1 MVGKD
6 LGDGARQ
13 DYQRALDSYESAKQ
27 AVGQV
32 TEAEQIKHV
41 IEILE
46 DGRYA
51 MACVRAR
58 VNGEPLPQR
67 RPSCFFNPQHG
78 PSVEDVLWSP
88 PGGAPREVPACAADA
103 ERVRAGAEPDVRKVM
118 VGPQRVPYWE
128 AGPAYSPYAQG
139 MFGALGGVMT
149 GMFLGTMLGGMFA
162 GGGYG
167 DYAAAAT
174 VAAMAA
180 ATVAATPAAT
190 AAAMAAAA
198 TSAARRLRR
207 RLRRLGLRRRPR
219 LPSSHVLPEH
229 PGCPSRVVR
238 VTGLVG
244 GGSADRR
251 KGARARHRR
260 ERGRCYRRQGR
271 RLPGDFGPP
280 GDRHAVRRGDGFDP
294 VLLRDRGP
302 RHRPRGCPLGHRRAA
317 GPGVLS
323 RLR

>member
-1 MVGKD
+1 MELILIIALVVIAVLAYRSYRRTQLQSRKQHEITAAELESVRRTADEDITRFGEELQDLDLDMVGKD

-13 DYQRALDSYESAKQ
+13 DYQRALDSYESAKE
-27 AVGQV
+27 AVGKV
-32 TEAEQIKHV
+32 TQAEEIKHV

-51 MACVRAR
+51 AACVRAR

-78 PSVEDVLWSP
+78 PSVEDVTWAP

-167 DYAAAAT
+167 DYAA
-174 VAAMAA
+174 
-180 ATVAATPAAT
+180 
-190 AAAMAAAA
+190 
-198 TSAARRLRR
+198 
-207 RLRRLGLRRRPR
+207 GYD
-219 LPSSHVLPEH
+219 
-229 PGCPSRVVR
+229 
-238 VTGLVG
+238 G
-244 GGSADRR
+244 GGDGGDGGGGDGGGDA
-251 KGARARHRR
+251 G
-260 ERGRCYRRQGR
+260 
-271 RLPGDFGPP
+271 GDFGG
-280 GDRHAVRRGDGFDP
+280 GDSGGWDFGGGDFGGDF
-294 VLLRDRGP
+294 
-302 RHRPRGCPLGHRRAA
+302 
-317 GPGVLS
+317 
-323 RLR
+323 

>member
-1 MVGKD
+1 MDFILIIAIVVIAVLAYRSYRRTQLQSRKQHEITAGELESVKRTADEDITRFGEELQDLDLEMVGKD

-32 TEAEQIKHV
+32 TQADQIKHV

-51 MACVRAR
+51 ATCVRAR
-58 VNGEPLPQR
+58 VAGEPLPQR

-78 PSVEDVLWSP
+78 PSVADVMWAP

-139 MFGALGGVMT
+139 MFGGIGGIAT
-149 GMFLGTMLGGMFA
+149 GLFLGTALGGMFA

-167 DYAAAAT
+167 DYAAGYDAG
-174 VAAMAA
+174 MAD
-180 ATVAATPAAT
+180 
-190 AAAMAAAA
+190 
-198 TSAARRLRR
+198 
-207 RLRRLGLRRRPR
+207 G
-219 LPSSHVLPEH
+219 
-229 PGCPSRVVR
+229 GD
-238 VTGLVG
+238 G
-244 GGSADRR
+244 GGDGGDGGGDFNMGDSGGGDS
-251 KGARARHRR
+251 G
-260 ERGRCYRRQGR
+260 GWDFGGG
-271 RLPGDFGPP
+271 GDFGG
-280 GDRHAVRRGDGFDP
+280 GDFGGGDF
-294 VLLRDRGP
+294 
-302 RHRPRGCPLGHRRAA
+302 
-317 GPGVLS
+317 
-323 RLR
+323 

>member
-1 MVGKD
+1 MEFILLIAVIVIAALAYRSYRRTKLETQKRDEISSAELESVKRTADEDITKFGEELQDLDLDMAGKD

-32 TEAEQIKHV
+32 TQADQIKHV

-58 VNGEPLPQR
+58 VQGEPLPQR

-78 PSVEDVLWSP
+78 PSVADVTWAP
-88 PGGAPREVPACAADA
+88 PGGAPREVPACAADV

-139 MFGALGGVMT
+139 MFGGLGGVMT
-149 GMFLGTMLGGMFA
+149 GMFVGTMLGGMFS

-167 DYAAAAT
+167 DFA
-174 VAAMAA
+174 
-180 ATVAATPAAT
+180 
-190 AAAMAAAA
+190 
-198 TSAARRLRR
+198 
-207 RLRRLGLRRRPR
+207 
-219 LPSSHVLPEH
+219 
-229 PGCPSRVVR
+229 
-238 VTGLVG
+238 G
-244 GGSADRR
+244 GGFD
-251 KGARARHRR
+251 G
-260 ERGRCYRRQGR
+260 GGYDGGDGGGGDGGGDG
-271 RLPGDFGPP
+271 GDFDFSQDSG
-280 GDRHAVRRGDGFDP
+280 GDMGGGDSGGWDFGGGDGGGFDGGGF
-294 VLLRDRGP
+294 DF
-302 RHRPRGCPLGHRRAA
+302 
-317 GPGVLS
+317 
-323 RLR
+323 

>member
-1 MVGKD
+1 MTFILIIAVVVIAVLAYRSYRRTQLQSRKQHEITAGELESVKRTADEDITRFGEELQDLDLDMVGKD

-13 DYQRALDSYESAKQ
+13 DYQRALDAYESAKQ

-32 TEAEQIKHV
+32 TEADQIKHV

-51 MACVRAR
+51 ATCVRAR

-78 PSVEDVLWSP
+78 PSVVDVQWAP

-139 MFGALGGVMT
+139 MFGAMGGVMT

-167 DYAAAAT
+167 DFAGGD
-174 VAAMAA
+174 M
-180 ATVAATPAAT
+180 
-190 AAAMAAAA
+190 
-198 TSAARRLRR
+198 
-207 RLRRLGLRRRPR
+207 
-219 LPSSHVLPEH
+219 
-229 PGCPSRVVR
+229 
-238 VTGLVG
+238 G
-244 GGSADRR
+244 GGDMGGGDMGGGGEMEGLGGDGGGDSGGWDF
-251 KGARARHRR
+251 G
-260 ERGRCYRRQGR
+260 G
-271 RLPGDFGPP
+271 GDFG
-280 GDRHAVRRGDGFDP
+280 GDF
-294 VLLRDRGP
+294 
-302 RHRPRGCPLGHRRAA
+302 
-317 GPGVLS
+317 
-323 RLR
+323 

>member
-1 MVGKD
+1 MELILIIAVVVIAVLAYRSYRRTQLQTRKQHEITAAEVESVKRTADEDITRFGEELQDLDLDMVGKD

-13 DYQRALDSYESAKQ
+13 DYQRALDSYESAKE
-27 AVGQV
+27 AVGKV
-32 TEAEQIKHV
+32 TQAEEIKHV

-51 MACVRAR
+51 AACVRAR

-78 PSVEDVLWSP
+78 PSVEDVSWAP

-167 DYAAAAT
+167 DYAAGYEDGQ
-174 VAAMAA
+174 
-180 ATVAATPAAT
+180 
-190 AAAMAAAA
+190 
-198 TSAARRLRR
+198 SD
-207 RLRRLGLRRRPR
+207 
-219 LPSSHVLPEH
+219 
-229 PGCPSRVVR
+229 
-238 VTGLVG
+238 G
-244 GGSADRR
+244 GGDSGGDS
-251 KGARARHRR
+251 GD
-260 ERGRCYRRQGR
+260 GGGFFDGGGDGGGWDFG
-271 RLPGDFGPP
+271 GDF
-280 GDRHAVRRGDGFDP
+280 
-294 VLLRDRGP
+294 
-302 RHRPRGCPLGHRRAA
+302 
-317 GPGVLS
+317 
-323 RLR
+323 

>member
-1 MVGKD
+1 MEYILIIALVVIAALAYRSYRRTQLQTRKRHEITAAELESVKRTADEDITRFGEELQDLDLDMVGKD
-6 LGDGARQ
+6 LGEGARQ
-13 DYQRALDSYESAKQ
+13 DYQRALDSYESAKE

-32 TEAEQIKHV
+32 TQADQIKHV

-51 MACVRAR
+51 AACVRAR

-78 PSVEDVLWSP
+78 PSVADVMWAP

-167 DYAAAAT
+167 DYAGGYDAGQD
-174 VAAMAA
+174 
-180 ATVAATPAAT
+180 
-190 AAAMAAAA
+190 
-198 TSAARRLRR
+198 S
-207 RLRRLGLRRRPR
+207 G
-219 LPSSHVLPEH
+219 
-229 PGCPSRVVR
+229 GD
-238 VTGLVG
+238 G
-244 GGSADRR
+244 GGD
-251 KGARARHRR
+251 G
-260 ERGRCYRRQGR
+260 
-271 RLPGDFGPP
+271 GDFG
-280 GDRHAVRRGDGFDP
+280 GGDGGGDGGGWDGGDFGGDFG
-294 VLLRDRGP
+294 DF
-302 RHRPRGCPLGHRRAA
+302 
-317 GPGVLS
+317 
-323 RLR
+323 

>member
-1 MVGKD
+1 MGYILLIAIIVIAVLAYRSYRRTQLQTKQREELTSAELESVKRTADEDITKFGEELQDLDLDMVGKD

-27 AVGQV
+27 AVGEV
-32 TEAEQIKHV
+32 TQADQIKHV

-78 PSVEDVLWSP
+78 PSVVDVLWSP

-103 ERVRAGAEPDVRKVM
+103 ERVRAGADPDIRKVM

-128 AGPAYSPYAQG
+128 AGPAYSPYAAG

-149 GMFLGTMLGGMFA
+149 GMFVGTMLGGMFS

-167 DYAAAAT
+167 D
-174 VAAMAA
+174 MA
-180 ATVAATPAAT
+180 
-190 AAAMAAAA
+190 
-198 TSAARRLRR
+198 
-207 RLRRLGLRRRPR
+207 
-219 LPSSHVLPEH
+219 
-229 PGCPSRVVR
+229 
-238 VTGLVG
+238 G
-244 GGSADRR
+244 GGWDGDGGGDGGGFDGSGGDM
-251 KGARARHRR
+251 G
-260 ERGRCYRRQGR
+260 GGDM
-271 RLPGDFGPP
+271 GGGDGGGWDFGGG
-280 GDRHAVRRGDGFDP
+280 GDSGGWDFG
-294 VLLRDRGP
+294 G
-302 RHRPRGCPLGHRRAA
+302 GE
-317 GPGVLS
+317 
-323 RLR
+323 

>member
-1 MVGKD
+1 MEIILLIAVVVIAVLAYRSYRRTQLQTKKRDEISSAELESVKRTADEDITKFGEELQDLDLDMVGKD

-13 DYQRALDSYESAKQ
+13 DYQRALDSYEAAKE
-27 AVGQV
+27 AVGKV

-58 VNGEPLPQR
+58 VNDEPLPQR

-78 PSVEDVLWSP
+78 PSVVDVMWSP

-139 MFGALGGVMT
+139 MFGGLGGVMT

-167 DYAAAAT
+167 DYAA
-174 VAAMAA
+174 
-180 ATVAATPAAT
+180 
-190 AAAMAAAA
+190 
-198 TSAARRLRR
+198 
-207 RLRRLGLRRRPR
+207 GYD
-219 LPSSHVLPEH
+219 
-229 PGCPSRVVR
+229 
-238 VTGLVG
+238 G
-244 GGSADRR
+244 GGDGGGGDGGGDGGGGDGGDGGGFDMGDSGGGDS
-251 KGARARHRR
+251 G
-260 ERGRCYRRQGR
+260 GWDFGG
-271 RLPGDFGPP
+271 GDFG
-280 GDRHAVRRGDGFDP
+280 GDF
-294 VLLRDRGP
+294 
-302 RHRPRGCPLGHRRAA
+302 
-317 GPGVLS
+317 
-323 RLR
+323 

>member
-1 MVGKD
+1 MEYILLIAIIVIAVLAYRSYRRTQLQTKQREELTAAEVESVKRTADEDITKFGEELQDLDLDMVGKD

-27 AVGQV
+27 AVGAV
-32 TEAEQIKHV
+32 TQADQIKHV

-103 ERVRAGAEPDVRKVM
+103 ERVRAGADPDVRKVM

-139 MFGALGGVMT
+139 MFGAVGGVMT
-149 GMFLGTMLGGMFA
+149 GMFIGTMLGGMFS

-167 DYAAAAT
+167 D
-174 VAAMAA
+174 MA
-180 ATVAATPAAT
+180 
-190 AAAMAAAA
+190 
-198 TSAARRLRR
+198 
-207 RLRRLGLRRRPR
+207 
-219 LPSSHVLPEH
+219 
-229 PGCPSRVVR
+229 
-238 VTGLVG
+238 G
-244 GGSADRR
+244 GGWD
-251 KGARARHRR
+251 G
-260 ERGRCYRRQGR
+260 GDMGGGDMGGGDMGGGDMGGGDGGGWDFGG
-271 RLPGDFGPP
+271 GDFGG
-280 GDRHAVRRGDGFDP
+280 GDFGGGDFGGGDF
-294 VLLRDRGP
+294 
-302 RHRPRGCPLGHRRAA
+302 
-317 GPGVLS
+317 
-323 RLR
+323 